1 MEVCGELGAG
11 GITPST
17 GLVEACLEL
26 GAPAVMMMI
35 RPHGG
40 GFTYGADDLAVG
52 TAYVMERNGG
62 KPLYMYGISSGALK
76 AGLFAGLRQEHHHCR
91 NGVVGQ
97 IHRDIGIRVWPED
110 PIWVAIDPD
119 LAFDRL
125 EAQRPQAALDRVGPG
140 IERQGGRHSH
150 NQESH
155 SKNGGRKLHRRRN
168 LFLGQRPE
176 HCTAYECIT
185 YVLNAGMST
194 ADKTTVEEPRHH
206 A

>member
-1 MEVCGELGAG
+1 MNGTSLASEVFDRGGLDRHAGLAGHNGKGTTRFHHGHHLRPFRRIGLG
-11 GITPST
+11 
-17 GLVEACLEL
+17 LE
-26 GAPAVMMMI
+26 GMA
-35 RPHGG
+35 R
-40 GFTYGADDLAVG
+40 FD
-52 TAYVMERNGG
+52 
-62 KPLYMYGISSGALK
+62 LK

-110 PIWVAIDPD
+110 PVWVAVDPD
-119 LAFDRL
+119 LAFRRL
-125 EAQRPQAALDRVGPG
+125 EAQRPQAALDRVSPG

-194 ADKTTVEEPRHH
+194 ADKTTVAEAQHH
-206 A
+206 AR